1 MLKKYEGSIN
11 EIFNMAGV
19 DGIKIVRE
27 KYNDRYITL
36 HTTISERRT
45 LKNKGVKEV
54 YSLILLTSSRISSRE
69 R

>member
-36 HTTISERRT
+36 HTTISGEAY
-45 LKNKGVKEV
+45 VKK
-54 YSLILLTSSRISSRE
+54 
-69 R
+69 